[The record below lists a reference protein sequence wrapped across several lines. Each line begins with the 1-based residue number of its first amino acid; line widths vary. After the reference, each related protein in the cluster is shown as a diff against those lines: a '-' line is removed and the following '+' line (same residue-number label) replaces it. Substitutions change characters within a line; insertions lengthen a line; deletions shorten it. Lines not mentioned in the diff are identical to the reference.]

1 MPYKPIDDHTRAN
14 MLELLA
20 QAGKLVATIKQL
32 CDIIELAGAGIQ
44 QALEAQGR
52 CTEDHEGGAGCD
64 ISFPCWNNHSRC
76 IRETQEK
83 DSDG

>member
-44 QALEAQGR
+44 QALEAQS
-52 CTEDHEGGAGCD
+52 EV
-64 ISFPCWNNHSRC
+64 
-76 IRETQEK
+76 QEK
-83 DSDG
+83 DFDG